1 MLFTTQEVE
10 KQYSFLKSSTS
21 SELRNKANL
30 YLIEF
35 QVTNAVIIEK
45 YRIIVY

>member
-1 MLFTTQEVE
+1 MLFSKQEVE

-21 SELRNKANL
+21 YDIRNKANL

-35 QVTNAVIIEK
+35 QVTKTIILEK
-45 YRIIVY
+45 Y

>member
-1 MLFTTQEVE
+1 MLFTKQEVE

-21 SELRNKANL
+21 YELRNKANL

-35 QVTNAVIIEK
+35 QV
-45 YRIIVY
+45 